1 MNKQTSQPAPQQAGI
16 EEYLFTAMAKAR
28 YHRVRAGE
36 TLYGISRRYGSKIE
50 ELRRL
55 NQLPK
60 EATIYPDQ
68 KLLIRRGDSK

>member
-1 MNKQTSQPAPQQAGI
+1 VV
-16 EEYLFTAMAKAR
+16 KAR

-36 TLYGISRRYGSKIE
+36 SLYGISRRYGVTIE

-55 NQLPK
+55 NKLPQ

-68 KLLIRRGDSK
+68 KLLIRQGDSQ